1 MNPMK
6 QIRIEKVTVNI
17 GVGKDLERLEKA
29 KKLLERITGQKPVE
43 TLAKKKIKQWDIS
56 KGDPIGVKVTL
67 RGKKAEEF
75 LKEVF
80 QAVDKLSKDMFS
92 DRSLSIGIKEY
103 IELPSVKYDPKIGM
117 FGMDVCITFER
128 PGYRVMRRK
137 LRKTKVGKNH
147 RITPEECIEFIREK
161 FGVVVE

>member
-1 MNPMK
+1 MK

-103 IELPSVKYDPKIGM
+103 IELPSVKYDPEIGM

-128 PGYRVMRRK
+128 SGYRVMRRK

>member
-103 IELPSVKYDPKIGM
+103 IELPSVKYDPEIGM